1 MSERGYTLVATLL
14 IVTVCGAAVIAAAAG
29 GVGEDR
35 LFGYAFGAAVFV
47 GVWWCIALFVRW
59 AWHRGVPRL
68 RAGVH
73 RGRAGLRDWWE
84 AGR

>member
-14 IVTVCGAAVIAAAAG
+14 IVTVCVAAVTAAAG
-29 GVGEDR
+29 GVDGDR
-35 LFGYAFGAAVFV
+35 LFGYAFDVAIFV

-68 RAGVH
+68 RAGTR
-73 RGRAGLRDWWE
+73 RGRAGLREWWE